1 MAITAREKAQAAE
14 ALNRHPGLSPA
25 ARRLGI
31 ELLNRIDRRTGI
43 AWPSEARLAETL
55 GYCDRTI
62 RRAKAELKAA
72 GLLTWTC
79 RGQHKTPLYALVWE
93 ALRAIGARIKAKI
106 TAAFSRPKVVAAF
119 HNSSGRTFQTDYLTQ
134 VKFKGA
140 LEGRGTALGA
150 KTSIQ
155 LLTDPQLN
163 ARAHSR
169 LWSALRN
176 LAPAHLAQVLERLTE
191 QAEAEAVRTERY
203 HPGSG
208 LMALKAALQV

>member
-43 AWPSEARLAETL
+43 TWPSEARLAEAL
-55 GYCDRTI
+55 GYSDRTI
-62 RRAKAELKAA
+62 RRAKAELRAA

-79 RGQHKTPLYALVWE
+79 RGQHKTPLYTLGWE
-93 ALRAIGARIKAKI
+93 AIRAIGARIKARVA
-106 TAAFSRPKVVAAF
+106 AAFSTRPKISTAP
-119 HNSSGRTFQTDYLTQ
+119 GRTFRSSYLTQ
-134 VKFKGA
+134 LKFTGTLEVRGA
-140 LEGRGTALGA
+140 VSAA
-150 KTSIQ
+150 KFSPQ
-155 LLTDPQLN
+155 SLTDTQLN

-169 LWSALRN
+169 LWASLRN

-191 QAEAEAVRTERY
+191 QAEAEAVKTERY

-208 LMALKAALQV
+208 LGALKAALET